1 MLMKGLEMDYCAD
14 HKGKMSGY
22 QKNGFSIFFVEAL
35 RELYKITHSG
45 TRQEYKAVWRQIA
58 AQWCLESNY
67 GESTLAKHANNF
79 SGLKW
84 RHELDPSGLM
94 KCDYK
99 DWSSESDIYFKC
111 NIPTEFPE
119 LYFRFINRS
128 IYSNVDPEF
137 PYRFIYDLAESGFVG
152 SLPGFVPN
160 EKAIKHSIAEEYERR
175 INDILMSPK
184 FSDLMTE
191 VLRFDELPAS
201 FLLPGDRSHTND
213 AAKALNSAAKVGF
226 KVDDFEKIMMPDF
239 GSNPG
244 GERAEMPKEEVK
256 MSSWTEFRDEMVG
269 ALKLTA
275 KETAVNHLFQVF
287 FRDKS
292 GKVVKKSVDAEI
304 KEQLEA
310 QKEEIRYYRALADE
324 YKRCLGLSIDMN
336 LENNLMPDFV
346 LNEPLKPDWL

>member
-1 MLMKGLEMDYCAD
+1 MIK
-14 HKGKMSGY
+14 
-22 QKNGFSIFFVEAL
+22 QNGFSVFFVEAL

-79 SGLKW
+79 AGLKW
-84 RHELDPSGLM
+84 RQEIDPDKKQRLLYS
-94 KCDYK
+94 
-99 DWSSESDIYFKC
+99 DWQQKEEYYFRC
-111 NIPTEFPE
+111 ENPAEFPE
-119 LYFRFINRS
+119 LYFKFINRK
-128 IYSNVDPEF
+128 IYEWVIIEPGH
-137 PYRFIYDLAESGFVG
+137 FIFHLAEAGFVG
-152 SLPGFVPN
+152 SLPGFVPD
-160 EKAIKHSIAEEYERR
+160 EKDPRHSISSEYLRR

-201 FLLPGDRSHTND
+201 FLLPRDREKSDT
-213 AAKALNSAAKVGF
+213 L
-226 KVDDFEKIMMPDF
+226 DDFEKIMMPDF
-239 GSNPG
+239 GYNSG
-244 GERAEMPKEEVK
+244 GERAEMPKAEVK
-256 MSSWTEFRDEMVG
+256 MSSWTKFRDELVG
-269 ALKLTA
+269 ALKETA
-275 KETAVNHLFQVF
+275 KETTVNHLFQVF

-304 KEQLEA
+304 KEQLET

-324 YKRCLGLSIDMN
+324 YKRCLVLSIDMN

-346 LNEPLKPDWL
+346 LNEPLKPGWL

>member
-1 MLMKGLEMDYCAD
+1 
-14 HKGKMSGY
+14 MSGY

-35 RELYKITHSG
+35 RELYKITHAG

-79 SGLKW
+79 AGLKW
-84 RHELDPSGLM
+84 RHEIDLDKKQRLLYSDWEQKEEYYFRCEFPS
-94 KCDYK
+94 
-99 DWSSESDIYFKC
+99 
-111 NIPTEFPE
+111 EFPE
-119 LYFRFINRS
+119 LYFRFINRR
-128 IYSNVDPEF
+128 IYEAVKPKPES
-137 PYRFIYDLAESGFVG
+137 FIYELAKAGFVG
-152 SLPGFVPN
+152 SLPGFVPD
-160 EKAIKHSIAEEYERR
+160 EKDLRHSMASEYERR

-201 FLLPGDRSHTND
+201 FLLPGDR
-213 AAKALNSAAKVGF
+213 AKSDTL
-226 KVDDFEKIMMPDF
+226 DDFEKIMMPDF
-239 GSNPG
+239 GFNSG
-244 GERAEMPKEEVK
+244 GERAEMPKDGVK
-256 MSSWTEFRDEMVG
+256 MSSWTKFRDELIG
-269 ALKLTA
+269 ALKQTA
-275 KETAVNHLFQVF
+275 KESAINELFQVF

-292 GKVVKKSVDAEI
+292 GKVVKKSVDAEV

-310 QKEEIRYYRALADE
+310 QKEEIRYYRALSDE

-336 LENNLMPDFV
+336 LENNLMPEFV

>member
-1 MLMKGLEMDYCAD
+1 
-14 HKGKMSGY
+14 MSGY

-35 RELYKITHSG
+35 RELYKITHAG

-79 SGLKW
+79 AGLKW
-84 RHELDPSGLM
+84 RKELDPDGLM

-99 DWSSESDIYFKC
+99 DWSNELDSYFKC
-111 NIPTEFPE
+111 NIPSEFPE
-119 LYFRFINRS
+119 LYFKFINRK
-128 IYSNVDPEF
+128 IYEWVIIKPNH
-137 PYRFIYDLAESGFVG
+137 FIFHLAESGFVG
-152 SLPGFVPN
+152 SLPGFIP
-160 EKAIKHSIAEEYERR
+160 EGKDHRHSISSEYLRR

-184 FSDLMTE
+184 FKDLMSE

-201 FLLPGDRSHTND
+201 FLLPGDRVKSDT
-213 AAKALNSAAKVGF
+213 L
-226 KVDDFEKIMMPDF
+226 DDFEKIMMPDF
-239 GSNPG
+239 GFNSG
-244 GERAEMPKEEVK
+244 GERAEMPKDGVK
-256 MSSWTEFRDEMVG
+256 MSSWTKFRDELIG
-269 ALKLTA
+269 ALKQTA
-275 KETAVNHLFQVF
+275 KESAINELFQVS

-292 GKVVKKSVDAEI
+292 GRVVKKSVDSEI

-310 QKEEIRYYRALADE
+310 QKEEIRYYRALSDE

-336 LENNLMPDFV
+336 LENNLMPEFV